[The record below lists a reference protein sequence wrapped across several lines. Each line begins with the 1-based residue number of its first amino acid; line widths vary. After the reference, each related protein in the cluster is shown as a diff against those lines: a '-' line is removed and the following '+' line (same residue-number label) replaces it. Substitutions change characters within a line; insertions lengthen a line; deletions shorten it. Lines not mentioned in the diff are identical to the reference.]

1 MLPRMRFSAWIL
13 AATLGLIASAGLG
26 AASPAVALDNNPPNL
41 IQQAPTAE
49 QNGATASRVAEFQLL
64 SPTYPGYNEC
74 RINYGPWKKCSWS
87 ASYSLSTN
95 GDFLF
100 QVRRIGPDG
109 ATVEMDDYWAWSV
122 RSNAD
127 PIETLPQCA
136 IPDEGATGR
145 ERVVFWRSTN
155 TSSAPWDLVPLSTLV
170 TLERQGV
177 LPPSLF
183 ALMDDRPDATGQ
195 VGKIVP
201 LSLKPRTI
209 PSGGAV
215 SYWIRVASPL
225 LRDKPGAVLTTWSPG
240 GYSKLRLSS
249 SPAWQGLVDC
259 VRVLPPAGISENAD
273 GTRSATFG
281 WRNASPFTITA
292 PTSGGSNTVVP
303 ATGVGTA
310 EPNTLTGPA
319 AATTGDPRPTVFP
332 AYSSGTWTYTWT
344 PSAADATATV
354 TWQVGASTAS
364 FAPGAPARVTAGST
378 VSPFTHV
385 NANTRVPAP
394 PLLLGAPPKSP
405 TATTTTTG
413 GAVTRLTR
421 LTITSVVTSPQSRTA
436 RPGQLVHF
444 RSTIRNVGP
453 VDAVNPRV
461 CETIPA
467 GMRFV
472 SAPGRELKRGR
483 QVCWTSARLAAGAS
497 VQGSMTLR
505 VRANARAGRRTNT
518 ITVRAKNAC
527 TTKTRTTFTVRGAT
541 ASRASREARAAESVA
556 TSRLDAAREASE
568 AQAAADRAAVAIGSE
583 YATLRVVT
591 RVTRTARRDVDR
603 GALLS
608 IRATITNTSA
618 VAARRLRVCERI
630 PRGLHVVRAP
640 YQGRTKARTIC
651 WTSPELTAGD
661 KASGTTV
668 LRVNRNAPTGTRR
681 HRTTVSAVNACP
693 VISQISLNVRP

>member
-1 MLPRMRFSAWIL
+1 MRTKLPVGLL
-13 AATLGLIASAGLG
+13 AAFVVSIVAFGSAGT
-26 AASPAVALDNNPPNL
+26 ASALDNDPPNL

-49 QNGATASRVAEFQLL
+49 QNGATASDVAEFQLL
-64 SPTYPGYNEC
+64 NPTYPGYNEC
-74 RINYGPWKKCSWS
+74 RINYGPWKKCSWFV
-87 ASYSLSTN
+87 SYSLGTS

-100 QVRRIGPDG
+100 QVRRIAPDG

-136 IPDEGATGR
+136 IPADGATGR

-155 TSSAPWDLVPLSTLV
+155 TSSTPWDLVPLSTLV
-170 TLERQGV
+170 TLENRGV

-183 ALMDDRPDATGQ
+183 ALMDDRPDATSQ
-195 VGKIVP
+195 VGKLVP

-209 PSGGAV
+209 PAGGAV
-215 SYWIRVASPL
+215 DYWIRVASPL

-240 GYSKLRLSS
+240 GYAKLRLSS

-292 PTSGGSNTVVP
+292 PTSGGSTTVVP

-310 EPNTLTGPA
+310 EPNTLTGPV

-364 FAPGAPARVTAGST
+364 FAPGAPARVAAGST

-394 PLLLGAPPKSP
+394 PLLLGAPPTSP

-421 LTITSVVTSPQSRTA
+421 LTITSVVASPRSRTA

-453 VDAVNPRV
+453 VDAVDPRV

-467 GMRFV
+467 GMSFV

-505 VRANARAGRRTNT
+505 VRADAGAGRRTNT
-518 ITVRAKNAC
+518 VTVNAANAC
-527 TTKTRTTFTVRGAT
+527 TAT
-541 ASRASREARAAESVA
+541 SRASFDIHAAAGRRSARAAISSHARVDTPAPGVGSA
-556 TSRLDAAREASE
+556 TRPPAGTT
-568 AQAAADRAAVAIGSE
+568 RAAIAIGSE
-583 YATLRVVT
+583 FATLKVVT
-591 RVTRTARRDVDR
+591 RRSRPASRTVQR
-603 GALLS
+603 GALVA
-608 IRATITNTSA
+608 IRATITNTSN
-618 VAARRLRVCERI
+618 VMARSLRVCERI
-630 PRGLHVVRAP
+630 PGGLRVVRAP
-640 YQGRTKARTIC
+640 FHGRGSARIIC
-651 WTSPELTAGD
+651 WTSPRLAAGES
-661 KASGTTV
+661 AQGTTV
-668 LRVNRNAPTGTRR
+668 LRVIGTAKGGAHT

-693 VISQISLNVRP
+693 VISRLAVTVRP